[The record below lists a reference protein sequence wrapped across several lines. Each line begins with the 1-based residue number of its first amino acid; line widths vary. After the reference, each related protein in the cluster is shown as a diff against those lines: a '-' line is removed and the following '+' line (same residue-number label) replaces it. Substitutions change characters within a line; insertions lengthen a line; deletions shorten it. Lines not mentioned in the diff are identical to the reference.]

1 MYNNTNT
8 SISQLDLTSIAGS
21 NAFQPTD
28 DNRVEVVDFK
38 DLSILEAGFLFS
50 IELKRQKIR
59 SELKELF
66 LFKTKNNELDFL
78 AANQDLY
85 QLLPSIG
92 DFLKKQFGEEAS
104 LCLELMD
111 EEFNWQTLFI
121 NIEITPSINWQKI
134 NVIVDSFFDNMF
146 DLYPRVAE
154 KLNIDFVTNA
164 I

>member
-8 SISQLDLTSIAGS
+8 STSQLDLTSISGS
-21 NAFQPTD
+21 NAYHLTD
-28 DNRVEVVDFK
+28 DNQVKVVEQKEIWV
-38 DLSILEAGFLFS
+38 LEPGYLLS

-59 SELKELF
+59 SELDGLF
-66 LFKTKNNELDFL
+66 SIKTKNNELDFL
-78 AANQDLY
+78 AANQDLR

-92 DFLKKQFGEEAS
+92 DFFKKQFGEDVS

-121 NIEITPSINWQKI
+121 NIGVASSINWLEV
-134 NVIVDSFFDNMF
+134 NELVDSFFDNMF
-146 DLYPRVAE
+146 DLYPKVTE
-154 KLNIDFVTNA
+154 KLNIDFVANA